1 MCLVHFVFFCQELSR
16 EQEETQEQ
24 EGDEE
29 GSSEEEEEEEED
41 EGPMP
46 LRFRNYAPR
55 DEKLKPFQLPQPVLP
70 NIVEEIDAKLAQ
82 VRKANAQRDV
92 LSLAPKKANWDLQ
105 RDMAKKLE
113 ILEHRTQKAIYEM
126 VYERIQAEKGQGGSL
141 VQQMAML
148 ASVGEGDQKEGEEA
162 AQEE

>member
-1 MCLVHFVFFCQELSR
+1 
-16 EQEETQEQ
+16 
-24 EGDEE
+24 
-29 GSSEEEEEEEED
+29 
-41 EGPMP
+41 MP

-55 DEKLKPFQLPQPVLP
+55 DEKLKAFQLPAPVMP

-92 LSLAPKKANWDLQ
+92 LNLAPKKANWDLQ

-126 VYERIQAEKGQGGSL
+126 VYERIQAEKGQGSL
-141 VQQMAML
+141 VAQMAML
-148 ASVGEGDQKEGEEA
+148 SSVGEGEQKEGEE
-162 AQEE
+162 E